1 MAAPTRL
8 SPLESS
14 LLTAPLRVVSIGG
27 GTGLSTLLSGLKHY
41 ARSDQNGAFQR
52 ASTPGRP
59 VVDITAV
66 VTVTDDGGSSGRLRR
81 EFDIPPPGDI
91 RNCMTALSADEH
103 LLSHLFEY
111 RFANGRG
118 LKGHSFGNL
127 FLAAM
132 NQITG
137 DFAEA
142 VKLSSEILAIRGRIF
157 PATRSNVTLE
167 AELLDGKVVRGETN
181 ISKSRSA
188 IRRIL
193 LKPERCEPM
202 PETIEA
208 IRKADLIT
216 LGPGSLYTSIVPNLL
231 VEGLPA
237 AIEKSQA
244 MKVYF
249 VNLMWQPGETINFT
263 ASEHLRALQV
273 HANRPLID
281 TVVVNSARIAPGL
294 KRKYA
299 RQEVKPVEND
309 LENITRLGVKIVTAD
324 LVSNSSLAQGKIR
337 HDPAALATVL
347 VDLASR
353 SRAHQVRKAALA
365 EQNLKVRS
373 KKK

>member
-1 MAAPTRL
+1 MPVPTRVN
-8 SPLESS
+8 PADSS
-14 LLTAPLRVVSIGG
+14 NLLKAPLRVVSIGG
-27 GTGLSTLLSGLKHY
+27 GTGLSTLLGGLKHF
-41 ARSDQNGAFQR
+41 ARPDQNGLYPGSYA
-52 ASTPGRP
+52 PGRP
-59 VVDITAV
+59 IVDITAV

-91 RNCMTALSADEH
+91 RNCMTALSGDEH

-111 RFANGRG
+111 RFASGRG

-157 PATRSNVTLE
+157 PSTRSNVTLE
-167 AELLDGKVVRGETN
+167 AELMDGKVVRGETN

-193 LKPERCEPM
+193 LKPEKCVPM
-202 PETIEA
+202 PETIDA
-208 IRKADLIT
+208 IMNADLIT

-231 VEGLPA
+231 VQGLPE
-237 AIEKSQA
+237 AIERSSA

-249 VNLMWQPGETINFT
+249 VNLMWQPGETINFS
-263 ASEHLRALQV
+263 ASAHLKALQD
-273 HANRPLID
+273 HARRRLID
-281 TVVVNSARIAPGL
+281 TVVVNSARISPGL
-294 KRKYA
+294 KRRYA
-299 RQEVKPVEND
+299 QEKVKPVEND
-309 LENITRLGVKIVTAD
+309 LDAIYELGVKVVTAD
-324 LVSNSSLAQGKIR
+324 LVSNASLAQNRIR
-337 HDPAALATVL
+337 HDSAALASVV

-353 SRAHQVRKAALA
+353 SRAYQVRKAALA
-365 EQNLKVRS
+365 AQSLKARS
-373 KKK
+373 KK

>member
-1 MAAPTRL
+1 ML
-8 SPLESS
+8 K
-14 LLTAPLRVVSIGG
+14 APLRVVSIGG

-41 ARSDQNGAFQR
+41 ARGSPIGTFSAR
-52 ASTPGRP
+52 ATPGQP

-91 RNCMTALSADEH
+91 RNCMTALSEDEH

-111 RFANGRG
+111 RFASGRG

-132 NQITG
+132 NEITG

-157 PATRSNVTLE
+157 PATRTNVTLE
-167 AELLDGKVVRGETN
+167 AELQDGAIVRGETN

-188 IRRIL
+188 IRRIML
-193 LKPERCEPM
+193 MPQDCDPM
-202 PETIEA
+202 PETIDA
-208 IRKADLIT
+208 ITNADLIT
-216 LGPGSLYTSIVPNLL
+216 IGPGSLYTSIAPNLL
-231 VEGLPA
+231 VRGLPE
-237 AIEKSQA
+237 AIERSTA

-249 VNLMWQPGETINFT
+249 VNLMWQPGETINFS
-263 ASEHLRALQV
+263 ASAHLRALQE
-273 HANRPLID
+273 HARRRLID
-281 TVVVNSARIAPGL
+281 TVVVNSAAIAPDL

-299 RQEVKPVEND
+299 RVQVKPVEND
-309 LENITRLGVKIVTAD
+309 LENLNKMGVKVVMAD
-324 LVSNSSLAQGKIR
+324 LVSDSALGQDKIR
-337 HDPAALATVL
+337 HNPAALAAVV

-353 SRAHQVRKAALA
+353 SRAYQVRKAALNA
-365 EQNLKVRS
+365 QRLKS
-373 KKK
+373 K

>member
-1 MAAPTRL
+1 
-8 SPLESS
+8 
-14 LLTAPLRVVSIGG
+14 VVSIGG
-27 GTGLSTLLSGLKHY
+27 GTGLSTLLGGLKHF
-41 ARSDQNGAFQR
+41 ARPDQNGLYPGSYA
-52 ASTPGRP
+52 PGRP
-59 VVDITAV
+59 IVDITAV

-91 RNCMTALSADEH
+91 RNCMTALSGDEH

-111 RFANGRG
+111 RFASGRG

-157 PATRSNVTLE
+157 PSTRSNVTLE
-167 AELLDGKVVRGETN
+167 AELMDGKVVRGETN

-193 LKPERCEPM
+193 LKPEKCVPM
-202 PETIEA
+202 PETIDA
-208 IRKADLIT
+208 IMNADLIT

-231 VEGLPA
+231 VQGLPE
-237 AIEKSQA
+237 AIERSSA

-249 VNLMWQPGETINFT
+249 VNLMWQPGETINFS
-263 ASEHLRALQV
+263 ASAHLKALQD
-273 HANRPLID
+273 HARRRLID
-281 TVVVNSARIAPGL
+281 TVVVNSARISPGL
-294 KRKYA
+294 KRRYA
-299 RQEVKPVEND
+299 QEKVKPVEND
-309 LENITRLGVKIVTAD
+309 LDAIYELGVKVVTAD
-324 LVSNSSLAQGKIR
+324 LVSNASLAQNRIR
-337 HDPAALATVL
+337 HDSAALASVV

-353 SRAHQVRKAALA
+353 SRAYQVRKAALA
-365 EQNLKVRS
+365 AQSLKARS
-373 KKK
+373 KK

>member
-1 MAAPTRL
+1 MSGLMRVSATQ
-8 SPLESS
+8 SN
-14 LLTAPLRVVSIGG
+14 LLKAPLRVVSIGG

-41 ARSDQNGAFQR
+41 ARSGMSDVFPGR
-52 ASTPGRP
+52 TIPGRP
-59 VVDITAV
+59 LVDITAV

-91 RNCMTALSADEH
+91 RNCMTALSEDEL

-111 RFANGRG
+111 RFASGRG

-157 PATRSNVTLE
+157 PATRTNVTLE
-167 AELLDGKVVRGETN
+167 AELRDGSVVRGETN

-188 IRRIL
+188 IHRIML
-193 LKPERCEPM
+193 MPEKCAPM
-202 PETIEA
+202 PETLEA
-208 IRKADLIT
+208 IKHADLIT

-231 VEGLPA
+231 VEGLPE
-237 AIEKSQA
+237 AIEQSKA
-244 MKVYF
+244 IKAYF

-263 ASEHLRALQV
+263 ASAHLKAIQD
-273 HANRPLID
+273 HARRRLVD
-281 TVVVNSARIAPGL
+281 TVVVNSASIAPGL
-294 KRKYA
+294 KQRYA
-299 RQEVKPVEND
+299 REKVKPVEND
-309 LENITRLGVKIVTAD
+309 LEAMNDMGVKVVTAD
-324 LVSNSSLAQGKIR
+324 LVLDSTNSTDKIR
-337 HDPAALATVL
+337 HDPAALASVV

-353 SRAHQVRKAALA
+353 SRAHQVRRAALD
-365 EQNLKVRS
+365 EHR
-373 KKK
+373 KKSRKRNK